1 MEKMKKNQVN
11 NAQKNESVCPNYMMK
26 VLVNKENVGFLLFRI
41 LILLAD
47 LHPPVEKA

>member
-1 MEKMKKNQVN
+1 
-11 NAQKNESVCPNYMMK
+11 MMK
-26 VLVNKENVGFLLFRI
+26 VLTNKENVGYLLFRI